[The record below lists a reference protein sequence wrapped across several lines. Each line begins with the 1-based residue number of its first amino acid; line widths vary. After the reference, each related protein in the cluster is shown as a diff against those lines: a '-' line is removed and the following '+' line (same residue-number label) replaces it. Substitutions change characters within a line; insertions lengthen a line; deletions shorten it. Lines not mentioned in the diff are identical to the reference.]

1 MMDFPIISL
10 MIFLPLVTAL
20 FIMIFVDQSVQFSK
34 TIYIKYISVLSSL
47 MTLIVSIFVMMKF
60 DKDLLSFQFVE
71 RYKWFDM
78 IGLEYHVGID
88 GISLLFVVLTA
99 LLTFIC
105 VLASLF
111 TVENKVKEYLVCFLL
126 LEAVTIGFFCS
137 MNLLL
142 FYIFF
147 ETMLI
152 PMYLII
158 GVWGAE
164 NRVYAALKFFLYTFF
179 GSVCFLVSLV
189 YIYGAVGTFDMVVLR
204 DVSNVI
210 PLEAAKFVWIGMFIS
225 FAIKV
230 PMFPFHTWLPDAHVQ
245 APTGGSVI
253 LAGILLKVGGYAIVR
268 ILIPIFTEVSI
279 IFSDVVIVLS
289 LIGIVYGS
297 FVAMAQTD
305 MKKMI
310 AYSSIAHMGY
320 VTAGAFSF
328 TSIGMNG
335 AIFQMISHGIV
346 SAGLFLVVGSLY
358 HRMHTK
364 NIEAYGGVAAQMPV
378 LATFFM
384 ICMLGSVGLPG
395 TSGFVGE
402 FLSLVGMFQYFS
414 YAAVIGATGVVL
426 GAIYML
432 KLYRNVMLGE
442 IIHPEVKTL
451 KDLDR
456 VEVITFLPIVFL
468 VIYLGIQPGFVMSFL
483 KTIDYITK

>member
-60 DKDLLSFQFVE
+60 DKDLISFQFVE

-279 IFSDVVIVLS
+279 VFSDVVIVLS

-364 NIEAYGGVAAQMPV
+364 NIAAYGGVAAQMPV

-442 IIHPEVKTL
+442 IIHPEVKKL

-483 KTIDYITK
+483 KTIDYR